1 MKMVLVLSVYYLILG
16 ARCDRIDR
24 RVILLS
30 TCVTALVVLYTLFN
44 F

>member
-1 MKMVLVLSVYYLILG
+1 MKTVLALSLYYLILG
-16 ARCDRIDR
+16 MKCDRIDR

-30 TCVTALVVLYTLFN
+30 TGVTAMAVMLTLFM